1 MRTQATYRPQEPP
14 PGRVIATSDPAAG
27 TLFPSLYWDA
37 DAGSPANGVAPTTA
51 GKTGGR
57 DKQPYW
63 NDFVAEV
70 SAQLWLPAATVAD
83 SATAPD
89 LSTGW
94 SDVMKGRSW
103 FRATEIMAPQ
113 GNAPGLFPPSLD
125 LNAVADMS
133 DAAAETQSLLIR
145 VRPNTEQRQKLR
157 LWFDAARWCYNET
170 VALLTGPDAPHANWR
185 KIKTKIIHS
194 APERLKAAPYLIK
207 SMAVRD
213 ACRAMSEVKRR
224 NAELKKAQ
232 QAGLRLD
239 EEYAELRFRS
249 RKAPRQGCY
258 IPRTAVTK
266 RGVYCTILGDLRMTE
281 DLPADYGDSRLT
293 LHNGQYH
300 LAVTHPAQRRAS
312 ETQGRVVAL
321 DPGIRTFLAFFSETS
336 AGLIGQGDFGRIQRL
351 CAHLDD
357 LLSRAKREKKRARK
371 RNMYAA
377 ADRARVRIRNLVDE
391 LHHQAANWLTERFD
405 LILIPEFETSRLAR
419 RGLRRIR
426 SKSVRSMLTFAH
438 YRFRQFLLWKAWQR
452 GKSVLVVNE
461 AYTSRTCSWSGELL
475 PKLGGSRVKR
485 GADGVVAERDID
497 GARGIFLRALVDLPS
512 LGAIV
517 QGCIAPNVIY
527 R

>member
-1 MRTQATYRPQEPP
+1 MATPDT
-14 PGRVIATSDPAAG
+14 VAKS
-27 TLFPSLYWDA
+27 LFQLDWDA
-37 DAGSPANGVAPTTA
+37 DAVPPANGVAPTTA
-51 GKTGGR
+51 GKADG
-57 DKQPYW
+57 KKAQPYW

-70 SAQLWLPAATVAD
+70 SSRLWLPAATTAGGVAE
-83 SATAPD
+83 PD

-94 SDVMKGRSW
+94 TNAMKSRSW
-103 FRATEIMAPQ
+103 FRATEITAPR
-113 GNAPGLFPPSLD
+113 GNAPGIFPPSLD

-133 DAAAETQSLLIR
+133 DYDTATQSLLIR
-145 VRPNTEQRQKLR
+145 VRPDAEQRQKLR
-157 LWFDAARWCYNET
+157 LWFDAARWCYNEA

-185 KIKTKIIHS
+185 KIKTKIVHS
-194 APERLKAAPYLIK
+194 VPERLKQVPYLIK

-224 NAELKKAQ
+224 NAQLKKDQ
-232 QAGLRLD
+232 QAGFRLD
-239 EEYAELRFRS
+239 EEYSELRFRS

-258 IPRTAVTK
+258 IPRTAVTR
-266 RGVYCTILGDLRMTE
+266 RGVYHTILGELRLAE
-281 DLPADYGDSRLT
+281 ELPPDHRDSRLT

-336 AGLIGQGDFGRIQRL
+336 AGLIGKGDFGRIQRL

-357 LLSRAKREKKRARK
+357 LLSRAKREKKRCSK

-377 ADRARVRIRNLVDE
+377 ANRARVRIRNLVDE

-405 LILIPEFETSRLAR
+405 LILIPEFETGRLAR
-419 RGLRRIR
+419 RGLRKIR
-426 SKSVRSMLTFAH
+426 SKSVRSLLTFAH

-452 GKSVLVVNE
+452 GKAVLVVNE
-461 AYTSRTCSWSGELL
+461 AYTSKTCSWSGEML
-475 PKLGGSRVKR
+475 PKLGGGRVKR
-485 GADGVVAERDID
+485 GSDGVVAERDID
-497 GARGIFLRALVDLPS
+497 GARGIFLRALVDLPA
-512 LGAIV
+512 LGAIA
-517 QGCIAPNVIY
+517 QGCIAPNVSY